1 MSSEKGNVCL
11 KVMQKL
17 DNSLK
22 KLLWQ
27 VICMLESFGK
37 FVVKSKAVIIVLSL
51 ILMVPALF
59 GIVKTQINYDI
70 FAYLPEKLPSVQGQN
85 IMNKTFGFGGTGI
98 LMVKNQTDVEVEGL
112 KQKLE
117 QVDGVETVNWITDLT
132 DLALPREFLP
142 EELVNQF
149 YAGNSTMLQIQF
161 QEEAASEKT
170 HHAVQEI
177 KKILGPNTY
186 FAGTP
191 PMLSELRQLLESE
204 MFVYGATAIG
214 FILLL
219 LGLTLPSFLI
229 PFLIL
234 FSIGVSII
242 YNLGLAYYVN
252 GSMSYVTAAIAGA
265 LQLGVTMDFS
275 IFLLH
280 RYEEERKSKEKN
292 EAMILAIRHTAMAI
306 LTSSATAVA
315 GFLAMVT
322 MSLGLGEDLGVTMAR
337 GIVLSVL
344 MILTLLPSLILVC
357 DKWIRKYQHR
367 VIIPRFHLLAKF
379 VTHRNKLVFAV
390 FLFLFI
396 PAFIGF
402 KNVHIVYDL
411 EQLMPKTLPSIQNL
425 DEIKKEFTSTDSAF
439 LVMDNKI
446 SDQDRLNIKRQIE
459 TIDGIKKVIGY
470 DTFADP
476 AIPSEF
482 VPDKLKTMFTKDNY
496 SYMLVQME
504 YGSYDE
510 RTTQAI
516 KQINELTKPY
526 VVHMYLTGQAVLQ
539 NDLTA
544 TVRDDIKK
552 VDLISIIAVF
562 LIVALAFRSIALPMI
577 LVGGIE
583 LAILFNQGLDFY
595 LGRSMPF
602 IGTFAIGA
610 IQLGS
615 TINYA
620 ILLVTRYKE
629 ELANYSKVE
638 AMYRAMTASGEAIL
652 SSALALFAAVIGIW
666 MFSDITLLGDLTFM
680 IARGAIISLAVIV
693 FLLPAVLLTL
703 ESFTSRTT
711 FGWPKT
717 EIVKPK
723 KTPSKSIVLK
733 NNTLNQ

>member
-1 MSSEKGNVCL
+1 
-11 KVMQKL
+11 
-17 DNSLK
+17 
-22 KLLWQ
+22 
-27 VICMLESFGK
+27 VIYVLESFGK
-37 FVVKSKAVIIVLSL
+37 FVVKSRIAIIVLSL
-51 ILMVPALF
+51 ILVIPALF

-85 IMNKTFGFGGTGI
+85 VMNKTFGFGGTGI
-98 LMVKNQTDVEVEGL
+98 LMVKNQTDVEVERL
-112 KQKLE
+112 RQRLE
-117 QVDGVETVNWITDLT
+117 QVDGVETVNWITDFA

-149 YAGNSTMLQIQF
+149 YAGNSTIMQIQF
-161 QEEAASEKT
+161 EEEAASEKT
-170 HHAVQEI
+170 HYAVQEI
-177 KKILGPNTY
+177 KNILGPDTY

-204 MFVYGATAIG
+204 KFVYAVSAIG

-219 LGLTLPSFLI
+219 LGLTLPSLLI

-242 YNLGLAYYVN
+242 YNLGLAYYLN

-275 IFLLH
+275 IFLVH
-280 RYEEERKSKEKN
+280 RYEEERKTKEKN
-292 EAMILAIRHTAMAI
+292 EAMIAAIKHTAMAI

-322 MSLGLGEDLGVTMAR
+322 MSLGLGEDLGMTMAR
-337 GIVLSVL
+337 GVILSVL
-344 MILTLLPSLILVC
+344 MILTLLPSLILVF
-357 DKWIRKYQHR
+357 DKWIREYQHR
-367 VIIPRFHLLAKF
+367 VMIPNFHLLAKF
-379 VTHRNKLVFAV
+379 VTNRYKLVFAV

-439 LVMDNKI
+439 LVMDNKV
-446 SDQDRLNIKRQIE
+446 SDQDRLKIKQQIE
-459 TIDGIKKVIGY
+459 KIDGIKKVIGY

-482 VPDKLKTMFTKDNY
+482 VPENLKNMFIKNHY
-496 SYMLVQME
+496 NYMLVQME

-516 KQINELTKPY
+516 QQINKLTESY
-526 VVHMYLTGQAVLQ
+526 EGHMYLTGQAVLQ
-539 NDLTA
+539 NDLTT

-562 LIVALAFRSIALPMI
+562 LIVAFAFRSIALPII

-629 ELANYSKVE
+629 ELVNYSKEE
-638 AMYRAMTASGEAIL
+638 AMYRAITASGEAIL

-666 MFSDITLLGDLTFM
+666 MFSDITLLRDLTFM
-680 IARGAIISLAVIV
+680 IARGAIISLAVIL

-703 ESFTSRTT
+703 ESFISRTT
-711 FGWPKT
+711 FGWPKPASMKQD
-717 EIVKPK
+717 EAL
-723 KTPSKSIVLK
+723 SKSTVFE

>member
-1 MSSEKGNVCL
+1 
-11 KVMQKL
+11 
-17 DNSLK
+17 
-22 KLLWQ
+22 
-27 VICMLESFGK
+27 MLELFGK
-37 FVVKSKAVIIVLSL
+37 FVVKSRTAIIVLSL
-51 ILMVPALF
+51 ILMVPAMF
-59 GIVKTQINYDI
+59 GITKTQINYDI

-98 LMVKNQTDVEVEGL
+98 LMVKNQTDVEVENL

-117 QVDGVETVNWITDLT
+117 QVDGVEKVNWITDLA
-132 DLALPREFLP
+132 DLAMPREFLP
-142 EELVNQF
+142 EELVSQF
-149 YAGNSTMLQIQF
+149 YAGNSTMMQIQF
-161 QEEAASEKT
+161 KEEAASEKT
-170 HHAVQEI
+170 HYAVQEI
-177 KKILGPNTY
+177 KKILGPDTY

-191 PMLSELRQLLESE
+191 PMLTELRQLLESE
-204 MFVYGATAIG
+204 KFIYATSAIG

-219 LGLTLPSFLI
+219 LGLTLSSFLL

-234 FSIGVSII
+234 YSIGVSIL
-242 YNLGLAYYVN
+242 YNLGLAYYLN
-252 GSMSYVTAAIAGA
+252 GEMSYITAAIAGA

-275 IFLLH
+275 IFLVH
-280 RYEEERKSKEKN
+280 RYEEERKTKEKS
-292 EAMILAIRHTAMAI
+292 EAMIDAIRHTAMAI

-315 GFLAMVT
+315 GFIAMVA
-322 MSLGLGEDLGVTMAR
+322 MSLGLGEDLGMTMAR
-337 GIVLSVL
+337 GVILSVL
-344 MILTLLPSLILVC
+344 MILTLLPSLILVF

-367 VIIPRFHLLAKF
+367 VMIPNFHMLAKF
-379 VTHRNKLVFAV
+379 VTNRHKLIFAV
-390 FLFLFI
+390 FLISFI
-396 PAFIGF
+396 PAIIGY

-439 LVMDNKI
+439 LVMNNKV
-446 SDQDRLNIKRQIE
+446 SDLDRIKIKEQIE
-459 TIDGIKKVIGY
+459 KIDGIKKVIGY

-476 AIPSEF
+476 AIPSDF
-482 VPDKLKTMFTKDNY
+482 VPENLKTMFIKDQYN
-496 SYMLVQME
+496 YMLVQME

-510 RTTQAI
+510 RTTKAI
-516 KQINELTKPY
+516 KQINKLTKPY
-526 VVHMYLTGQAVLQ
+526 EGHMYLTGQAVLQ

-552 VDLISIIAVF
+552 VDLISVSAVF
-562 LIVALAFRSIALPMI
+562 LIIAFAFRSVALPVI

-629 ELANYSKVE
+629 ELLNYPKVE
-638 AMYRAMTASGEAIL
+638 AMYRAMTASGGAIV

-666 MFSDITLLGDLTFM
+666 MFSDITLLKDLSFM
-680 IARGAIISLAVIV
+680 IARGAIISLAVIL

-703 ESFTSRTT
+703 ERFTSKMT

-717 EIVKPK
+717 ESMKQEETLS
-723 KTPSKSIVLK
+723 KTTVFG

>member
-1 MSSEKGNVCL
+1 
-11 KVMQKL
+11 
-17 DNSLK
+17 
-22 KLLWQ
+22 
-27 VICMLESFGK
+27 MLELFGR
-37 FVVKSKAVIIVLSL
+37 FVVKSRIAIIVLSL
-51 ILMVPALF
+51 ILVIPALS

-85 IMNKTFGFGGTGI
+85 IMNKVFGFGGTGI
-98 LMVKNQTDVEVEGL
+98 LMVKNQTDVEVENL
-112 KQKLE
+112 KRKLE
-117 QVDGVETVNWITDLT
+117 QVDGVETVNWITDIA
-132 DLALPREFLP
+132 DLAVPREFLP
-142 EELVNQF
+142 EELVDQF
-149 YAGNSTMLQIQF
+149 YSGNSTIMQIQF
-161 QEEAASEKT
+161 EEEAASEKT
-170 HHAVQEI
+170 HYAVQEI
-177 KKILGPNTY
+177 KNILGPNTY

-204 MFVYGATAIG
+204 KFVYAVSAIG

-219 LGLTLPSFLI
+219 LGLTLPSLFI

-242 YNLGLAYYVN
+242 YNLGLAYYLN

-275 IFLLH
+275 IFLVH
-280 RYEEERKSKEKN
+280 RYEEERKTKEKN
-292 EAMILAIRHTAMAI
+292 EAMIAAIKHTAMAI

-322 MSLGLGEDLGVTMAR
+322 MSLGLGEDLGMTMAR
-337 GIVLSVL
+337 GILLSVL
-344 MILTLLPSLILVC
+344 MILTLLPSFILVF
-357 DKWIRKYQHR
+357 DKWIREYQHR
-367 VIIPRFHLLAKF
+367 VMIPNFHLLAKF
-379 VTHRNKLVFAV
+379 VTNRHKLVFVV
-390 FLFLFI
+390 FLLLFI
-396 PAFIGF
+396 PAFLGF

-439 LVMDNKI
+439 LVMDSKI
-446 SDQDRLNIKRQIE
+446 SDQERLKIKQQIGE
-459 TIDGIKKVIGY
+459 IDGIKKVIGY

-482 VPDKLKTMFTKDNY
+482 VPENLKNMFIKDQYN
-496 SYMLVQME
+496 YMLVQME

-510 RTTQAI
+510 RTTRAI
-516 KQINELTKPY
+516 QQINKLTEPY
-526 VVHMYLTGQAVLQ
+526 EGHMYLTGQAVLQ
-539 NDLTA
+539 NDLTT
-544 TVRDDIKK
+544 TVRDDMKK
-552 VDLISIIAVF
+552 VDVISVVAVF
-562 LIVALAFRSIALPMI
+562 LIIALAFRSVALPVV

-629 ELANYSKVE
+629 ELMNYPKEE
-638 AMYRAMTASGEAIL
+638 AMYRAITASGEAIL

-666 MFSDITLLGDLTFM
+666 LFSDITLLRDLTFM
-680 IARGAIISLAVIV
+680 IARGAIISLAVIL

-703 ESFTSRTT
+703 ESFISKTT
-711 FGWPKT
+711 FGWPKA
-717 EIVKPK
+717 
-723 KTPSKSIVLK
+723 KSMK
-733 NNTLNQ
+733 EDETLSELSLN